1 MGFRRNAGLFFRLTV
16 DGFTDEHNG
25 DFAEVSGIN
34 VRSKHVQ
41 SDLPVNTLYKQF
53 VPSPPKHASIT
64 LKRGI
69 LQGLTL
75 IEWLQPRYESLVF
88 TSRNLSLLLI
98 DEMGTIYSSW
108 QLINAYP
115 VSIKLAFS
123 EAQENVLIIEAL
135 ELSYNTFTKT
145 S

>member
-1 MGFRRNAGLFFRLTV
+1 MGFRKNAGLFFRLSL
-16 DGFTDEHNG
+16 DGFADEHNG

-34 VRSKHVQ
+34 VRSVHEQ
-41 SDLPVNTLYKQF
+41 TDLPENKLFKQF
-53 VPSPPKHASIT
+53 VPSPPKHANIT
-64 LKRGI
+64 LKKGI
-69 LQGLTL
+69 LKGLIL

-88 TSRNLSLLLI
+88 TSRNLSLMLI

-108 QLINAYP
+108 QLVNAYP
-115 VSIKLAFS
+115 VSIKFAFS
-123 EAQENVLIIEAL
+123 EAQENVLVIEAL

>member
-34 VRSKHVQ
+34 VRSEQV
-41 SDLPVNTLYKQF
+41 STDLPLNELYKQF
-53 VPSPPKHASIT
+53 VPSLPKHANIT
-64 LKRGI
+64 LKKGI
-69 LQGLTL
+69 LKGLIL

-88 TSRNLSLLLI
+88 TSKNLSLLLI

-108 QLINAYP
+108 QLANAYP

-123 EAQENVLIIEAL
+123 EKQENFLVIEAL
-135 ELSYNTFTKT
+135 ELSYYTFTKT

>member
-1 MGFRRNAGLFFRLTV
+1 MGFRKNAGLFFRLSIE
-16 DGFTDEHNG
+16 GFSDQHSG

-34 VRSKHVQ
+34 VRSGHGQ
-41 SDLPVNTLYKQF
+41 ADLPSNNLYKQF
-53 VPSPPKHASIT
+53 VPSPPKHANIT
-64 LKRGI
+64 LKKGI
-69 LQGLTL
+69 LKGLIL

-88 TSRNLSLLLI
+88 TTRNLSLMLI

-108 QLINAYP
+108 QLVNAYP

-123 EAQENVLIIEAL
+123 EVQENVLIVETL
-135 ELSYNTFTKT
+135 ELSYNTFIKT